1 VIVPSRVQK
10 EPEVVWI
17 ESAGRARI
25 APTMRIS
32 YDSEVDA
39 LYIRFIETT
48 VTTKHVADG
57 IAVDYADDGRIAGI
71 EVLDA
76 RKRFGNEQILRRVVL
91 EDLVPT
97 PAVSRSPSLDAR
109 QSSFGNRITAKLA
122 KSVKVCVG

>member
-1 VIVPSRVQK
+1 
-10 EPEVVWI
+10 
-17 ESAGRARI
+17 
-25 APTMRIS
+25 MRIS

-57 IAVDYADDGRIAGI
+57 IAVDYAADGRIAGI

-76 RKRFGNEQILRRVVL
+76 RKRFGDEQILRRVVL

-97 PAVSRSPSLDAR
+97 PAV
-109 QSSFGNRITAKLA
+109 
-122 KSVKVCVG
+122 